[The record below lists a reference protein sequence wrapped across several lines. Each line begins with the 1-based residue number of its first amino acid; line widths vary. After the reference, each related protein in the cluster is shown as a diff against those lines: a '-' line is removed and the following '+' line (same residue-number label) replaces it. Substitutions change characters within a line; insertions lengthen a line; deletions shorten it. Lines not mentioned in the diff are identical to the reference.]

1 VSQDIL
7 VVDDEVGI
15 RELLSEILRDEG
27 YRVRV
32 APSAVEAREARRD
45 ARPDLVLLDI
55 WMPGTDGVTL
65 LKEWGSAGMLTM
77 PVVMMSGHGTIE
89 TAVEATRLGAFD
101 FLEKPIALPK
111 LLATVERALAKG
123 KADFQPGLSFVHL
136 GKSPMM
142 MDLRKRLDLLA
153 NRAAPILFVG
163 ESGAGADLAARY
175 LHRLNAPWIAPT
187 EMTWLAENPF
197 TVLTEAQDGTLFL
210 DDISKLD
217 RAGQKGLNQLFS
229 KLDRH
234 NVRLLAFSSVP
245 PADLLEEGRFDEET
259 LARITQIVMPIP
271 ALRDHQEDIP
281 DIATVMLMQLIEA
294 KEVPLRAWSAGALN
308 ALRGLNW
315 PGNLPAL
322 ANAVRTL
329 ALTCLEMEIGVAEVN
344 RIAAQFTAT
353 DAPQAPP
360 AFEFDLPLREA
371 RDRFEQAYF
380 AHHIQAE
387 SGNMSRVAE
396 RVGLERTHLYRKL
409 KQLGMRT
416 AGREENS

>member
-1 VSQDIL
+1 LSQDIL

-32 APSAVEAREARRD
+32 AADAVQARD
-45 ARPDLVLLDI
+45 ARNESRPDLVLLDI
-55 WMPGTDGVTL
+55 WMPGTDGITL

-77 PVVMMSGHGTIE
+77 PVVMMSGHGTVE
-89 TAVEATRLGAFD
+89 TAAEATRLGAFD
-101 FLEKPIALPK
+101 FLQKPIALPK
-111 LLATVERALAKG
+111 LLDTVERALAKG
-123 KADFQPGLSFVHL
+123 KADFQPGLTFVHL
-136 GKSPMM
+136 GKSSIMLDM
-142 MDLRKRLDLLA
+142 RKRLDLLA

-163 ESGAGADLAARY
+163 EVGAGAELAARY
-175 LHRLNAPWIAPT
+175 LHRSNAPWIAPF
-187 EMTWLAENPF
+187 EVSWLAENPF

-210 DDISKLD
+210 NDISKLD
-217 RAGQKGLNQLFS
+217 RSEQKGLGQLVT

-245 PADLLEEGRFDEET
+245 PSDLLQQGSFDAET
-259 LARITQIVMPIP
+259 LARLSQIVMPMP
-271 ALRDHQEDIP
+271 ALREHQDDIP
-281 DIATVMLMQLIEA
+281 DIATVILVQLVEA
-294 KEVPLRAWSAGALN
+294 KEVPFKTLSVGALN
-308 ALRGLNW
+308 ALRSLSW

-322 ANAVRTL
+322 ANAIRTL
-329 ALTCLEMEIGVAEVN
+329 ALSSFEAEISVEEVN
-344 RIAAQFTAT
+344 RIAPQFTKT
-353 DAPQAPP
+353 DQPN
-360 AFEFDLPLREA
+360 AFPLEFDLPLREA
-371 RDRFEQAYF
+371 RDLFEQAYF

-416 AGREENS
+416 SGKDE